1 VEYLIKIDGEFDGVK
16 IQMSDLKTFNEHFNR
31 FSE

>member
-16 IQMSDLKTFNEHFNR
+16 ILMSDLKTINEHINR